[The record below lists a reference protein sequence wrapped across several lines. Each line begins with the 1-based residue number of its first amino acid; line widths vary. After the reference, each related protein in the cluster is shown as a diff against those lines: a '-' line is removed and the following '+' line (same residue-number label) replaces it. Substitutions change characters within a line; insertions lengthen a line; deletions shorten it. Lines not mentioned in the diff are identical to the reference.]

1 MDSDNKV
8 LQALSIK
15 ECYEQLSQETCM
27 KIYIYTHTHSA
38 IIGQHIF
45 FI

>member
-8 LQALSIK
+8 LQALSIIATFPRDL
-15 ECYEQLSQETCM
+15 YEN
-27 KIYIYTHTHSA
+27 IYTHTHSA